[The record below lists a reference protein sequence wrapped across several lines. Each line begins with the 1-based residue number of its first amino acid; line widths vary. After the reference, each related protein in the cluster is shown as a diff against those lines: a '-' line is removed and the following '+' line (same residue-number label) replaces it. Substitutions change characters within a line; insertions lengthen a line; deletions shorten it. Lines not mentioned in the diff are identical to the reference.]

1 MKSLFY
7 SPVRWEAK
15 NNEILFWGCLHWHHN
30 PKWDIPIWKRRGF
43 DSVEEHDE
51 AIVKNWNSKASDKTT
66 GFLLGDTMFG
76 YGGQEEFVKLMR
88 RLKFRRL
95 FVMSGNHNAGWK
107 QTFEAVQDN
116 VFYIDGKIARE
127 AQGLP
132 LKEVIFVPNYLEA
145 YINGQPIVMCHYPV
159 LSWNGAGKGSWMLF
173 SHVHGSL
180 GNSELGRM
188 YLKDGGYNLE
198 VSVEVNPFPLTYG
211 EIAAIM
217 RNKPK
222 FKTDHH
228 DENGS
233 TPFS

>member
-7 SPVRWEAK
+7 SPVRQEAK
-15 NNEILFWGCLHWHHN
+15 NHEILFWGCLHWHHN

-43 DSVEEHDE
+43 ESVQEHDE
-51 AIVKNWNSKASDKTT
+51 ALVLNWNSKASDKTI

-76 YGGQEEFVKLMR
+76 YGGKDEFVKLMR

-107 QTFEAVQDN
+107 QTFEEVQDN
-116 VFYIDGKIARE
+116 TFYIGGKIARE
-127 AQGLP
+127 TQGLP

-180 GNSELGRM
+180 VNSELGRM

-198 VSVEVNPFPLTYG
+198 VSVEATKFPLTYG

-217 RNKPK
+217 RSKPK

-228 DENGS
+228 DENAS